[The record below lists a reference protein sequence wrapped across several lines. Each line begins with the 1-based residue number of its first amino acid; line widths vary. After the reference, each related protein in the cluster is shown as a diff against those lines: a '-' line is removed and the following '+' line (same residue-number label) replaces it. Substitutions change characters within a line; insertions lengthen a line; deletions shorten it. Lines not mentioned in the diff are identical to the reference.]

1 MDPKK
6 AAISVSK
13 ILIVLA
19 MPFALFSN
27 NIQLLAN
34 PYYLRWE
41 NSKDVFSGS
50 SLFTSEEKMVY
61 SEKVLDYVSNRTDI
75 STLENME
82 IFTGKE
88 IDHLK
93 DVKEM
98 NERLNFVQK
107 FSLLAV
113 VYLLLFVVLV
123 DKNRWCIVNYINIGS
138 LITILI
144 VLFLLL
150 FIFLKF
156 DLLFESLHTLLFQKG
171 TWVFSEDS
179 SLIQLYPRKF
189 WVDSG
194 SYL

>member
-1 MDPKK
+1 M
-6 AAISVSK
+6 
-13 ILIVLA
+13 
-19 MPFALFSN
+19 
-27 NIQLLAN
+27 
-34 PYYLRWE
+34 
-41 NSKDVFSGS
+41 
-50 SLFTSEEKMVY
+50 FTSEEKMVY

-194 SYL
+194 SYLIAITLIESLVLYLASLFLKKRIKRIKCKY